1 MKPENTAVEP
11 GKAETPKTLEKPE
24 TRERVEKPKK
34 VINEREV
41 KRLIEAAL
49 YASGYPLEPK
59 TLCSITG
66 LTSKRM
72 VSEIARSLAET
83 YRLKGGALE
92 IVELED
98 GRFVMQ
104 LKPKYVRKIKR
115 LTLKPLL
122 TEGPLKTLSYIAYR
136 QPVPQAKVIGVRG
149 PQAYQHIARLLEMG
163 LIEREKFGKTSL
175 LRTTK
180 IFADYFNLSHDLR
193 LMRRQLEKLFE
204 ERGWR
209 PGQEETPSIAQASQ
223 KPPGIET
230 TPEVIPS
237 T

>member
-1 MKPENTAVEP
+1 LPEEGGTPSKPERL
-11 GKAETPKTLEKPE
+11 KKP
-24 TRERVEKPKK
+24 V
-34 VINEREV
+34 NEEEAM
-41 KRLIEAAL
+41 RLIEAAL

-66 LTSKRM
+66 ITSKRL
-72 VSEIARSLAET
+72 VSEIARKLAEA
-83 YRLKGGALE
+83 YRLRGGALE

-104 LKPKYVRKIKR
+104 LKPEYVHKVRR

-136 QPVPQAKVIGVRG
+136 QPVPQAKVIKVRG

-163 LIEREKFGKTSL
+163 LIEREKLGKTSL

-180 IFADYFNLSHDLR
+180 TFADYFNLSHDLR

-204 ERGWR
+204 EKGWK
-209 PGQEETPSIAQASQ
+209 PEEAS
-223 KPPGIET
+223 KPEPLT
-230 TPEVIPS
+230 R
-237 T
+237 

>member
-1 MKPENTAVEP
+1 MKPENPAAGQPEKTGAP
-11 GKAETPKTLEKPE
+11 AKA
-24 TRERVEKPKK
+24 EKPKK
-34 VINEREV
+34 VVNEREAR
-41 KRLIEAAL
+41 RLIEAAL

-66 LTSKRM
+66 ITSKRL
-72 VSEIARSLAET
+72 VSEIARGLAES
-83 YRLKGGALE
+83 YRVKGGALE

-104 LKPKYVRKIKR
+104 LKSRYVKKIRR

-136 QPVPQAKVIGVRG
+136 QPVPQAKVVGVRG

-163 LIEREKFGKTSL
+163 LVEREKLGKTSI

-180 IFADYFNLSHDLR
+180 IFADYFNLSRDLR

-204 ERGWR
+204 EKGWK
-209 PGQEETPSIAQASQ
+209 PGEEETPPMSQAGQ
-223 KPPGIET
+223 KLPA
-230 TPEVIPS
+230 EVKTAPQPA
-237 T
+237 

>member
-1 MKPENTAVEP
+1 MASSGSQNVEVKKPPIDECEA
-11 GKAETPKTLEKPE
+11 
-24 TRERVEKPKK
+24 
-34 VINEREV
+34 

-59 TLCSITG
+59 TLCSITKI
-66 LTSKRM
+66 TSKKV
-72 VSEIARSLAET
+72 VSEIARSLAEE
-83 YRLKGGALE
+83 YQRRGGALE

-104 LKPKYVRKIKR
+104 LKPKYVSKIRR

-136 QPVPQAKVIGVRG
+136 QPVPQAKVVAVRG

-163 LIEREKFGKTSL
+163 LIKRERVGKTSI

-180 IFADYFNLSHDLR
+180 VFADYFGLSRELR
-193 LMRRQLEKLFE
+193 LMKKQLEAMFK
-204 ERGWR
+204 ERGWK
-209 PGQEETPSIAQASQ
+209 PDEEPPPLTKVEG
-223 KPPGIET
+223 KP
-230 TPEVIPS
+230 
-237 T
+237 